1 MNYKGFYRRSVFNT
15 LINSLVWAGV
25 STYVI
30 ISKSYLGTSYIPVFE
45 SVLFISGLLASRY
58 ISYNKLSF
66 KYVSLVD
73 ILLELICLI
82 AIFTITFIYNVGI
95 ESAVSLYVFI
105 IISNGVLMIFIN
117 ESRRD
122 LEDSELKT
130 KQSKKFL
137 KTCRGRHRDM
147 SMVGLSIGSVLSMI
161 LLSYFNIDLKAYALL
176 LIFLSFISALYQ
188 GYLIKKYLFN

>member
-15 LINSLVWAGV
+15 LINSLVWAGL

>member
-15 LINSLVWAGV
+15 LVNSLVWAGL

-30 ISKSYLGTSYIPVFE
+30 ISKSYLGSSYIPIFE